1 MGDLLDQPAVV
12 LLCVMIA
19 AALLLVEA
27 ALPTFGIAGATGMLA
42 AVGAAVGI
50 NRQDAE
56 WWPLFG
62 TAAAI
67 IVWALLILARRRS
80 PIAEGAAIAAFAA
93 GGLGFAAVNS
103 DWASAALTIVGTV
116 GLALAFPPLHGAA
129 TKVLDAPPQTGMESL
144 VGQPAVVDR
153 WADNGGVVLLG
164 GTRWNAVGAADADL
178 HGGDRVTVVGSHG
191 NTLVVLPPPPTTRS
205 HS

>member
-80 PIAEGAAIAAFAA
+80 PIAEAAAIAAFAA

-129 TKVLDAPPQTGMESL
+129 TKVLDAQPQTGMESL

-164 GTRWNAVGAADADL
+164 GTRWNAVGAAVADL

-191 NTLVVLPPPPTTRS
+191 NTLVVLPPPPTARS